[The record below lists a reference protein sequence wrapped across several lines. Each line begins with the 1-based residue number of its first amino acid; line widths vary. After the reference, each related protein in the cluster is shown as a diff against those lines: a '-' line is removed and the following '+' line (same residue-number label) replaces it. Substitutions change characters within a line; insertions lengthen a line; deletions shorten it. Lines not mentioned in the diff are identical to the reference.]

1 MRTQRTSSK
10 NWILSA
16 LLIIIITVGCAGKA
30 NAPTSAPTAT
40 AASAAAVTSPTTATT
55 EVATTPTTAPVAD
68 KNVLYQDEFSN
79 PASGWPE
86 EKFDN
91 YFVGYHEPEYYHVE
105 ISSANYKTTVFE
117 PAKQIFENASIEAK
131 AFTVSKKTA
140 ATGDFNYGVAFRRS
154 GDQYYAFTISPR
166 TKKWYILK
174 SSPTALTTVKEG
186 TEAGIHDLDA
196 ADVLRVDAQGSNFT
210 FYINDKLVGQLN
222 DKDYAK
228 GEVGL
233 YVQTFDAT
241 NVHIHFDS
249 LSVLKLEAA
258 QSLASTAVLLY
269 KDDFTNPASGWSE
282 KKFDNYF
289 IGYHEPEFYHVEI
302 SSPNYKTTVFEPNK
316 KSFGDFS
323 MEVKV
328 FTVSKKTSAT
338 GDFEYGPAFRRSGDQ
353 YYAFTISPRT
363 KKWSFIKNSPSALKV
378 LVEGTQAGINNLDT
392 ADVLRVDAQGS
403 KFFLRINDQL
413 VGQVTDADY
422 ANGEVGFFVQT
433 FDATNV
439 HVHFD
444 SIAVSDFTAPLVCNV
459 NALTLN
465 VRSGPGTSFGS
476 SNHLTKGDTVVPVGR
491 SADGTWIQIQF
502 ENSSDPGWVYNSKE
516 FVACSSDVQLLP
528 VINP

>member
-1 MRTQRTSSK
+1 MSKQRTFGT

-16 LLIIIITVGCAGKA
+16 LLIVFITVGCAGKA
-30 NAPTSAPTAT
+30 NEPTSAPTAAPA
-40 AASAAAVTSPTTATT
+40 AASSPTAATT
-55 EVATTPTTAPVAD
+55 EAAAITPTTAPVVD
-68 KNVLYQDEFSN
+68 KNVLYQDEFTN

-105 ISSANYKTTVFE
+105 ISSPNYKTTVFE
-117 PAKQIFENASIEAK
+117 PTKQTFEDATIQAKV
-131 AFTVSKKTA
+131 FTVSKKTA

-154 GDQYYAFTISPR
+154 GDQYYVFSISPR
-166 TKKWYILK
+166 TKKWYVLK
-174 SSPTALTTVKEG
+174 SSPTSLTTVKEG
-186 TEAGIHDLDA
+186 TEASIHDLDA
-196 ADVLRVDAQGSNFT
+196 ADILRVDTQGANFT
-210 FYINDKLVGQLN
+210 FYINDKLVGQLT

-241 NVHIHFDS
+241 NVHIHFDT
-249 LSVLKLEAA
+249 LSVLKLEAL
-258 QSLASTAVLLY
+258 QSLESTATLLY

-289 IGYHEPEFYHVEI
+289 IGYHEPEYYHVEI
-302 SSPNYKTTVFEPNK
+302 SSPNYKTTVFEPTK
-316 KSFGDFS
+316 KSLGDFS

-328 FTVSKKTSAT
+328 FTVSKKTAAT
-338 GDFEYGPAFRRSGDQ
+338 GDFEYGPVFRRSGDQ
-353 YYAFTISPRT
+353 YYTFTISPRT
-363 KKWSFIKNSPSALKV
+363 KKWTFLKSSPSELKV
-378 LVEGTQAGINNLDT
+378 LAEGTESGINNLDI

-422 ANGEVGFFVQT
+422 ASGEVGFFVQT

-444 SIAVSDFTAPLVCNV
+444 SIAISDFIAPLVCNI

-465 VRSGPGTSFGS
+465 VRSGPGTSFAP
-476 SNHLTKGDTVVPVGR
+476 SNHLTKGDTVIPVGR
-491 SADGTWIQIQF
+491 STDDTWIQVRLD
-502 ENSSDPGWVYNSKE
+502 NSTDPGWVYNDKG
-516 FVACSSDVQLLP
+516 FITCSSDIQLLP
-528 VINP
+528 VTNP